1 MSIYL
6 VEGERTVKQKVL
18 FFVDACSKF
27 DASVCCREGR
37 TIKEFVLKQKPETK
51 PTNFKHICTLKK
63 IEGGPECV
71 GKVWLDE

>member
-27 DASVCCREGR
+27 NASERCRNGKV
-37 TIKEFVLKQKPETK
+37 IKKFVLKTTEESK
-51 PTNFKHICTLKK
+51 PTNFKHLDTLEN
-63 IEGGPECV
+63 IHPDTLEEI
-71 GKVWLDE
+71 LNA